1 MIGIYDKS
9 SSCFFDSK
17 SRSTFTNQP
26 SKKEKLR
33 LKKRNYNKKKK
44 NLHVLLFLAKE
55 MAVFCARNPKRFA
68 KMAFRGENNN
78 PCRKIS
84 RFFCKDCQKCQN
96 VLLASPKE
104 FFLCEEA
111 GDDYHQEGVD

>member
-1 MIGIYDKS
+1 ML
-9 SSCFFDSK
+9 FDSK

-55 MAVFCARNPKRFA
+55 MAVFCARIPKKA
-68 KMAFRGENNN
+68 
-78 PCRKIS
+78 
-84 RFFCKDCQKCQN
+84 
-96 VLLASPKE
+96 PKTV
-104 FFLCEEA
+104 F
-111 GDDYHQEGVD
+111 